1 MMRNFTSVLLTALL
15 LAVGTGAQAELQS
28 LTPIPNTPM
37 APDFTLGDL
46 NGDAHSL
53 SDYRGRVVILN
64 FWATWCPPCRREMP
78 SMERAW
84 QQLKKHDVVML
95 AVDVG
100 EDLDTVYTFLADYP
114 VSFPLLLDEEAE
126 VVRKF
131 PVRGLPTSYV
141 IDPEGRL
148 VYQAIGGREWDEP
161 EILEKV
167 RALRESAQVVDAV
180 PAGEPNRSGSTF

>member
-1 MMRNFTSVLLTALL
+1 MMHNVTSLLLTALL
-15 LAVGTGAQAELQS
+15 FTAATTAQAELQS

-37 APDFTLGDL
+37 APDFTLDDL
-46 NGDAHSL
+46 NGEPHSL
-53 SDYRGRVVILN
+53 ADYRGRVVILN

-84 QQLKKHDVVML
+84 QQLKKQDVVML

-100 EDLDTVYTFLADYP
+100 EDVDTVFTFLADYP
-114 VSFPLLLDEEAE
+114 VSFPLLLDQEAE

-141 IDPEGRL
+141 IDPSGRL

-161 EILEKV
+161 EILEKI
-167 RALRESAQVVDAV
+167 RALRESAQSVNAA
-180 PAGEPNRSGSTF
+180 PARQADSSSPSF

>member
-37 APDFTLGDL
+37 APDFTLDDL

-161 EILEKV
+161 ELLEKV

-180 PAGEPNRSGSTF
+180 PAREPNRPGSTF